1 MSKYKSFRFQ
11 NRVIKFF
18 KFKNDWRIL
27 FLCISFSIFSC
38 GKINYGLAVIPFP
51 TSFCHG
57 DLKGWVSQ
65 LYFSNILLTVT
76 WLTNHIYFGG
86 FIYLDKNKEYL
97 LLFIHENF
105 RIHMGRNENL
115 KCYII
120 NTFSFSLPL
129 LNKIQFSWNKKIIKY
144 IKILFID
151 IVIYQFLML
160 SSTNTFSLNTNVTYF
175 ITILVSRK
183 EKLSLDSF
191 VIH

>member
-1 MSKYKSFRFQ
+1 MSKYKSFIFQ

-38 GKINYGLAVIPFP
+38 GKINYGLAVILFP

-86 FIYLDKNKEYL
+86 FIILIKTKNIY
-97 LLFIHENF
+97 F
-105 RIHMGRNENL
+105 
-115 KCYII
+115 
-120 NTFSFSLPL
+120 FS
-129 LNKIQFSWNKKIIKY
+129 Y
-144 IKILFID
+144 MKILEYIREEMK
-151 IVIYQFLML
+151 IWNVILLIHSHFPFL
-160 SSTNTFSLNTNVTYF
+160 F
-175 ITILVSRK
+175 
-183 EKLSLDSF
+183 
-191 VIH
+191 